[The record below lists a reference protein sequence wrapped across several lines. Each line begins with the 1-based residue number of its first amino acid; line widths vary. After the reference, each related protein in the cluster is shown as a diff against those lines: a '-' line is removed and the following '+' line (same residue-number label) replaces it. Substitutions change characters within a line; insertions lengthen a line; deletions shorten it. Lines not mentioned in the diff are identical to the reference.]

1 MSCAELNVQRLL
13 QYVDVDLMLTSL
25 LIIADGSLPVRHRL
39 SFVTLELQSQL
50 RVQPRHHSGAAR
62 IGREIRELI

>member
-25 LIIADGSLPVRHRL
+25 LIIADGSLRYDTD

>member
-1 MSCAELNVQRLL
+1 MSCAELSVQRLL

-25 LIIADGSLPVRHRL
+25 LIIADGSLRYDTD

>member
-25 LIIADGSLPVRHRL
+25 LIIADGSLRYDTD

-50 RVQPRHHSGAAR
+50 RVQPHHHSGAAR